1 LPAVPTAL
9 GPDSTRPRG
18 RALPRAALVWGL
30 LSLLAALLFA
40 RGARADRPVIEG
52 GREAEV
58 VALFAPHKL
67 GDTVA
72 PGWRLMWIRVEA
84 DHIEA
89 VAEDAG
95 GEKATLFLHHRDFAP
110 AGATLT
116 ASFALTRTPE
126 GASAERGGA
135 ALEVMARAV
144 AENDR
149 GGFWRATGSGVENP
163 GGGLMKAWVAL
174 RKLLTDGVVM
184 SALTLALL
192 LALVVRQLRGAPRW
206 VAPALAGVVV
216 GALVVRLLIAHPI
229 ALGAWPYSRLT
240 QVFRRMYAGP
250 VLGFVTEALG
260 ARLYMTDMVSAAN
273 LVFAAATPLA
283 IFAHARYVLK
293 DPAVA
298 LASAAIFAAL
308 PNHIRFSRSE
318 VEFIPSLL
326 LSSLTF
332 AALHAALSDASRAF
346 RWVCAIA
353 LPLLIAAS
361 MMTRELNA
369 LLVPLS
375 LLVLAQ
381 AKGAEGAPPE
391 RARRVRAGLAGAVV
405 VAGAL
410 AFVFDLLPRYSRQL
424 SEGLSLQTV
433 GTGLS
438 SLVSVQ
444 TNTLLN
450 PWITPPGLTLLAG
463 FGAFLLWRARAT
475 RPHAAFLLAWIGLF
489 YFAHAYV
496 TPSQTAMQA
505 RYHLHLGPPVVML
518 AAPALLELMKRRRA
532 IGVAAAA
539 YLAAS
544 PLLHLSFERDIAYN
558 DLREFAFVRGLRDR
572 VEDGCSVL
580 EYTGAGTGDRDARFG
595 RIGAV
600 LDGGAQRSRFNVV
613 AVGAPPGGDPLRP
626 EARAILAKPPACLV
640 VYEGLLCFS
649 EKEVGE
655 PIAPACAAVREGLLL
670 TPIAEESFESEVY
683 DSNLAKGFGPDQGVL
698 TLKLYEG
705 GETRARPVSDFRRA
719 WPALRTGRG
728 AGRRGAR
735 RARGGR
741 ASR

>member
-1 LPAVPTAL
+1 VPTAAEPEL
-9 GPDSTRPRG
+9 TQPRG
-18 RALPRAALVWGL
+18 RAAGRAALVWALMAL
-30 LSLLAALLFA
+30 LVGLLFA

-67 GDTVA
+67 GDAIA

-95 GEKATLFLHHRDFAP
+95 GEQATLFLHHRDYAP

-116 ASFALTRTPE
+116 ASFAVTRTPE
-126 GASAERGGA
+126 GASPERGGA
-135 ALEVMARAV
+135 ALEAMLRAV
-144 AENDR
+144 TENDR

-163 GGGLMKAWVAL
+163 GGGFMKAWATI

-192 LALVVRQLRGAPRW
+192 LALVARQLRGAPRW
-206 VAPALAGVVV
+206 VGPALAGVVV
-216 GALVVRLLIAHPI
+216 GALAVRLLIAHPI
-229 ALGAWPYSRLT
+229 GLGAWPYSRLA

-250 VLGFVTEALG
+250 VLGFISEALG

-273 LVFAAATPLA
+273 VVFAAATPLA

-298 LASAAIFAAL
+298 LASAALFAAL

-346 RWVCAIA
+346 RWLCAIA

-381 AKGAEGAPPE
+381 VKEADGARPE
-391 RARRVRAGLAGAVV
+391 AARRVRVGLAGAVV
-405 VAGAL
+405 VSGAL
-410 AFVFDLLPRYSRQL
+410 TFALDLLPRYSRQL
-424 SEGLSLQTV
+424 SEGLSLETV
-433 GTGLS
+433 WTGLS
-438 SLVSVQ
+438 SLVSVH
-444 TNTLLN
+444 TNTLIN
-450 PWITPPGLTLLAG
+450 PWITPPGLIVLAG
-463 FGAFLLWRARAT
+463 FGAVLLWRAREA

-496 TPSQTAMQA
+496 TPSETAMQA

-532 IGVAAAA
+532 IGIAAAV
-539 YLAAS
+539 YLGAS
-544 PLLHLSFERDIAYN
+544 PLLHLSFERDINFN
-558 DLREFAFVRGLRDR
+558 DLREFAFVRGQRDR
-572 VEDGCSVL
+572 IEDGCSVL

-595 RIGAV
+595 RIGAM
-600 LDGGAQRSRFNVV
+600 LDAGAQRSRFNVV
-613 AVGAPPGGDPLRP
+613 PIGAAPGGDPLRP
-626 EARAILAKPPACLV
+626 EARALLAKPPACLV
-640 VYEGLLCFS
+640 VYEGILCFS
-649 EKEVGE
+649 EKEVDE
-655 PIAPACAAVREGLLL
+655 PIAPACAAVREGLRL
-670 TPIAEESFESEVY
+670 TPIAPIVEESFESHVY
-683 DSNLAKGFGPDQGVL
+683 DSNLAKGFGPAQGVI
-698 TLKLYEG
+698 TLRIY
-705 GETRARPVSDFRRA
+705 RAA
-719 WPALRTGRG
+719 
-728 AGRRGAR
+728 AR
-735 RARGGR
+735 
-741 ASR
+741 